1 LLAKLAFQ
9 IDITSKTYYRAA
21 ILGYIYCSA
30 PRLPE
35 SFMKHTL
42 LRLTL
47 LSLLISLPFSAN
59 AAMDE
64 AAAYST
70 VQTMLAD
77 GRSTPADIIAA
88 LKDDGRTLSEA
99 TVFAMVSGG
108 EDNRVAFATA
118 GVASATS
125 LMEAQAVV
133 DAVLATAG
141 KTGPVADAL
150 GVAFTKYSASIQPP
164 STYTGGNIATGGGAV
179 SPSS

>member
-1 LLAKLAFQ
+1 
-9 IDITSKTYYRAA
+9 
-21 ILGYIYCSA
+21 
-30 PRLPE
+30 
-35 SFMKHTL
+35 MKHTL

-47 LSLLISLPFSAN
+47 LSLLISIPFGAN
-59 AAMDE
+59 ATMDE

-70 VQTMLAD
+70 VQTMLAAS
-77 GRSTPADIIAA
+77 STPADIIAA
-88 LKDDGRTLSEA
+88 LKDDGRALSEA

-108 EDNRVAFATA
+108 EDSRVAFATA

-125 LMEAQAVV
+125 LMEAQTVV

-141 KTGPVADAL
+141 QTGPVAEAL
-150 GVAFTKYSASIQPP
+150 QVVFTEYSTSIQPP

>member
-1 LLAKLAFQ
+1 
-9 IDITSKTYYRAA
+9 
-21 ILGYIYCSA
+21 
-30 PRLPE
+30 
-35 SFMKHTL
+35 MKHTL

-47 LSLLISLPFSAN
+47 LSLLISIPFGAN
-59 AAMDE
+59 ATMDE

-70 VQTMLAD
+70 VQTMLAAS
-77 GRSTPADIIAA
+77 STPADIIAA
-88 LKDDGRTLSEA
+88 LKDDGRALSEA

-125 LMEAQAVV
+125 LMEAQTVV

-141 KTGPVADAL
+141 QTGPVAEAL
-150 GVAFTKYSASIQPP
+150 QVAFTEYSSNIQPP

>member
-1 LLAKLAFQ
+1 
-9 IDITSKTYYRAA
+9 
-21 ILGYIYCSA
+21 
-30 PRLPE
+30 
-35 SFMKHTL
+35 MKHTL

-47 LSLLISLPFSAN
+47 LSLLISFPFGAN
-59 AAMDE
+59 ATMDE

-70 VQTMLAD
+70 VQTMLVD
-77 GRSTPADIIAA
+77 GRTPADIIAA
-88 LKDDGRTLSEA
+88 LKNDGRTLSEA

-125 LMEAQAVV
+125 LMEARGVV

-141 KTGPVADAL
+141 RTGSVAGAVQVAL
-150 GVAFTKYSASIQPP
+150 TDYAASIQAP